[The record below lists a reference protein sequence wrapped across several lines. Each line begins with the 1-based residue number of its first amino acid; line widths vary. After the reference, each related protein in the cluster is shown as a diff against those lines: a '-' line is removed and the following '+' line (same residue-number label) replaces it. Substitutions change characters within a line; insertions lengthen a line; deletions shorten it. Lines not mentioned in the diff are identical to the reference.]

1 MSNEVTFESLGVCP
15 ELTQI
20 CKSIGWVAPTKIQQ
34 ESIAP
39 ALEGRDVIAL
49 AETGSGKTGAF
60 ALPVLQKL
68 LDKPQ
73 RLFALVLAPTRE
85 LCVQIAETFEAL
97 GASIS
102 LQTCV
107 LVGGLDMVTQAL
119 SLSKKPHVIIA
130 TPGRLVDH
138 LQNTKGF
145 HLKSIKFLIMDEA
158 DRLLSMDFEEALD
171 NIVQASN
178 PDRQT
183 FLFSATMTSKGS
195 KLQRACLRKPVK
207 VEVNTKFDTASTLT
221 QNFMLVPFKF
231 KQTYLV
237 ALLSH
242 FKHNT
247 GIIFID
253 TCLNAQKLTIILRH
267 LGFSAVCLHG
277 QMTQVQRLGA
287 LNQFKS
293 GSRKFLIATD
303 VASRGLDIPA
313 VDLVVN
319 YDLPK
324 NQKDYIHR
332 VGRTARAGK
341 SGRAFSLVTQYDVE
355 NFQKIE
361 QALGKQL
368 DDFAEVQESTAMA
381 FHERV
386 LEAARTAHLEL
397 KEKQEEIIEGLG
409 AGAKRNQKVKVK
421 RMLLKKQ

>member
-1 MSNEVTFESLGVCP
+1 MATFESLGVCA
-15 ELTQI
+15 ELCQI
-20 CKSIGWVAPTKIQQ
+20 TKSIGWLNPTKIQQ
-34 ESIAP
+34 ESIPA
-39 ALEGRDVIAL
+39 ALEGRDLIAL

-60 ALPVLQKL
+60 SIPVLQKL
-68 LDKPQ
+68 LDEPK
-73 RLFALVLAPTRE
+73 RMFALVLAPTRE

-145 HLKSIKFLIMDEA
+145 HLKSIRFLIMDEA

-171 NIVQASN
+171 SIVQACN
-178 PDRQT
+178 PERQT
-183 FLFSATMTSKGS
+183 FLFSATMTSKVS
-195 KLQRACLRKPVK
+195 KLQRAALRKPMK

-221 QNFMLVPFKF
+221 QNYMLVPFKF
-231 KQTYLV
+231 KQTYMV

-242 FKHNT
+242 FAKYT

-253 TCLNAQKLTIILRH
+253 TCLNAQKLTMILRH
-267 LGFSAVCLHG
+267 LGFAAVCLHG
-277 QMTQVQRLGA
+277 KMTQVQRLGA
-287 LNQFKS
+287 LSQFKS
-293 GSRKFLIATD
+293 GNKKILVATD

-319 YDLPK
+319 FDLPK

-341 SGRAFSLVTQYDVE
+341 IGRAVSFVTQYDVE
-355 NFQKIE
+355 EFKKIE
-361 QALGKQL
+361 QAIDKQL
-368 DDFAEVQESTAMA
+368 EEFPDVTESVAMP

-386 LEAARTAHLEL
+386 LEAARAAHLEL
-397 KEKQEEIIEGLG
+397 KEKQDEIVESLG
-409 AGAKRNQKVKVK
+409 AGAKRNKKHK
-421 RMLLKKQ
+421 IKKLLLTK